1 LTIENLEAIG
11 KKGFILLTCYNLVL
25 YHGTLVSNGLH
36 GVGMRLHDIVGILVT
51 LTAVASYINYKFIKL
66 PKSIGITL
74 VTLFLTV
81 IVTLIGKL
89 GIPVNDFAESLV
101 YSIGFDDAFLHGMLS
116 FMLFA
121 GSLHVNLT
129 ELYKNKYMVIMLATV
144 SVIIST
150 VLIGYGTHFI
160 TRLLHIPLSLP
171 YCFVFGALISPTDP
185 IAVLGILK
193 HLRVPKSLEM
203 KIAGE
208 SLFND
213 GVGIV
218 LFFLT
223 LAIATGGQELLT
235 ANEITIYF
243 LQQAGGGLLSG
254 AVIGWLASKLMR
266 TIDDYEVEIIL
277 TLAVVTGGYTLV
289 TSVFDVSGPICMALA
304 GLIIGEALRTS
315 ILSRDSVQ
323 KVYDFWDL
331 LDEVLNAILF
341 VLIGLEFMRI
351 NFNLSTVLASCGA
364 ILVTVVS
371 RALSVFIPVSFMTKF
386 TRVNPDFILIMTWG
400 GLRGGISIA
409 LALSIGGIN
418 HDLIVSITYGVV
430 LFSMV
435 VQGLTIGPL
444 LSKMSPDRLTMR
456 PGN

>member
-1 LTIENLEAIG
+1 MN
-11 KKGFILLTCYNLVL
+11 VQ
-25 YHGTLVSNGLH
+25 
-36 GVGMRLHDIVGILVT
+36 DIVGILLS
-51 LTAVASYINYKFIKL
+51 LTAISSYINYKFIKL

-74 VTLFLTV
+74 VTLMLT
-81 IVTLIGKL
+81 IFATLTTRFGWGL
-89 GIPVNDFAESLV
+89 NDFAESLV
-101 YSIGFDDAFLHGMLS
+101 YSIGFNETFLHGMLS

-129 ELYKNKYMVIMLATV
+129 DLYKNKFIILMFATV

-150 VLIGYGTHFI
+150 IVIGYGTYYLTSFLQI
-160 TRLLHIPLSLP
+160 QLPLT

-193 HLRVPKSLEM
+193 HIGAPKSLSL

-208 SLFND
+208 ALFND
-213 GVGIV
+213 GMGIV
-218 LFFLT
+218 LFFLA
-223 LAIATGGQELLT
+223 LAIANGQQQLLT
-235 ANEITIYF
+235 PPEVSMYF
-243 LQQAGGGLLSG
+243 LQQAGGGLLG
-254 AVIGWLASKLMR
+254 GMIIGWTASWFMR
-266 TIDDYEVEIIL
+266 SIDDFEVEIIL
-277 TLAVVTGGYTLV
+277 TLALVTGGYTLM
-289 TSVFDVSGPICMALA
+289 TSVLDVSGPICMAMA
-304 GLIIGEALRTS
+304 GLIVGEGLRKS
-315 ILSRDSVQ
+315 VLSKESVQ

-351 NFNLSTVLASCGA
+351 TFDLPTSIASLGA
-364 ILVTVVS
+364 IIITMLARWV
-371 RALSVFIPVSFMTKF
+371 SVFIPVSFTTKF
-386 TRVNPDFILIMTWG
+386 RKFNPHFILIMTWG

-409 LALSIGGIN
+409 LALAIDGVY

-444 LSKMSPDRLTMR
+444 ISKIAPEKLTMR
-456 PGN
+456 RK